1 MAMSSFRAAGLAT
14 VLTAAASVGPLAAQT
29 FDLPLSPNRPRGQGI
44 APYFEGWYAND
55 DGTFTFSLGYFNFNT
70 DEAVYIPIGP
80 DNRIEPA
87 EFDGLQPEYFENL
100 GGRDRKQV
108 GVFGVRVPADFA
120 DGNRRLLWTL
130 TRNGKT
136 FSVPAY
142 VGVEAYQ
149 LSHAGQ
155 AMGSVPPRLK
165 LAEDGQEGIG
175 PGGVWEEGARTARVG
190 RPLALAA
197 WATDPSVRGGRNVT
211 TEVPVVLSWWLHQG
225 DGRVRFRPEGRGGA
239 AESEEAERAQARR
252 PPNEIRLPSGGGSGT
267 ILATFEDP
275 GEYVLRVRA
284 DNFAADD
291 SRTSDQCCWTNGFVR
306 VIVSP

>member
-1 MAMSSFRAAGLAT
+1 MGTLRSAGLAM
-14 VLTAAASVGPLAAQT
+14 VLAAVSTAGPLAAQT

-55 DGTFTFSLGYFNFNT
+55 DGTFTFSFGYFNFNT
-70 DEAVYIPIGP
+70 DEEVYIPVGP

-87 EFDGLQPEYFENL
+87 EFDGLQPEFFENL
-100 GGRDRKQV
+100 GGRERKQV

-120 DGNRRLLWTL
+120 DGNRRVVWTL

-149 LSHAGQ
+149 LDYAGQ

-165 LAEDGQEGIG
+165 LAENGPEGIG
-175 PGGVWEEGARTARVG
+175 PGGIWEEGARTARVG
-190 RPLALAA
+190 RPLALSA

-211 TEVPVVLSWWLHQG
+211 TEVPVVLSWWVHQG
-225 DGRVRFRPEGRGGA
+225 DGQVSFRPEGGEAASEGGGRG
-239 AESEEAERAQARR
+239 QARR
-252 PPNEIRLPSGGGSGT
+252 PPNEIRLPVGGGSGT
-267 ILATFEDP
+267 ILATFADP

-306 VIVSP
+306 VTVSP